1 MAMTGKMRVGLVGVG
16 LMGHGIG
23 KNIVQKGYPLTVV
36 AHHNRAPVDDLVAK
50 GAREAV
56 SPRAVAELSDLVI
69 LCVTGTPQV
78 EEAIYGDNGIA
89 KVLRGGLIVA
99 DCSTAE
105 PHSTIR
111 IAGDFARK
119 GAHFVDTP
127 MTRTPRE
134 AEDGKL
140 GLMIG
145 GDHKVLDTIRP
156 VLECFAEAIVYAGEV
171 GAAHKLKLLNNFL
184 SLGNAALVAE
194 AITVAAKAGV
204 SMQALRDIVVSGG
217 ANSVMFERL
226 IKVPLADDDTAL
238 KFAIRNGR
246 KDLRYYTN
254 LTEQLPVTSFLAEAV
269 HQTYVLAENQG
280 YGERFVPRLVDMLA
294 AINGLKK

>member
-1 MAMTGKMRVGLVGVG
+1 
-16 LMGHGIG
+16 
-23 KNIVQKGYPLTVV
+23 
-36 AHHNRAPVDDLVAK
+36 
-50 GAREAV
+50 
-56 SPRAVAELSDLVI
+56 
-69 LCVTGTPQV
+69 
-78 EEAIYGDNGIA
+78 
-89 KVLRGGLIVA
+89 
-99 DCSTAE
+99 
-105 PHSTIR
+105 
-111 IAGDFARK
+111 
-119 GAHFVDTP
+119 